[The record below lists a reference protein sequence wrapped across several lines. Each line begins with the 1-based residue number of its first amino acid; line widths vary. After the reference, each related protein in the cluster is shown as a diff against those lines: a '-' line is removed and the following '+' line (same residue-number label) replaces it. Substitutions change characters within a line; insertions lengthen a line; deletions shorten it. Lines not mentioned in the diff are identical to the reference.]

1 MKPSAK
7 SREWEFFRDESGRIA
22 FNPKCNGCVKNCKQS
37 FRAELVR
44 CPVFV
49 KKKRGNSERQSEQL
63 NMMSMYGRIISINR
77 SLLLMRY

>member
-22 FNPKCNGCVKNCKQS
+22 FNPKCNECAKNCKQS
-37 FRAELVR
+37 YRAELVR

-49 KKKRGNSERQSEQL
+49 KKGSNS
-63 NMMSMYGRIISINR
+63 RIASSDSIVFG
-77 SLLLMRY
+77 

>member
-22 FNPKCNGCVKNCKQS
+22 FNPKCNECAKECKQS
-37 FRAELVR
+37 FRATLVR

-49 KKKRGNSERQSEQL
+49 KSKGNEDSADNPCDERH
-63 NMMSMYGRIISINR
+63 
-77 SLLLMRY
+77 

>member
-22 FNPKCNGCVKNCKQS
+22 FNPKCNECAMNCKQS
-37 FRAELVR
+37 YRVELVR

-49 KKKRGNSERQSEQL
+49 KKDDRKTAESKATR
-63 NMMSMYGRIISINR
+63 
-77 SLLLMRY
+77 

>member
-22 FNPKCNGCVKNCKQS
+22 FNPKCNECAKNCKQS

-49 KKKRGNSERQSEQL
+49 KKSNWKTAESKATR
-63 NMMSMYGRIISINR
+63 
-77 SLLLMRY
+77 

>member
-1 MKPSAK
+1 MNPSAK

-22 FNPKCNGCVKNCKQS
+22 FNPKCNECAKNCKQS

-49 KKKRGNSERQSEQL
+49 KKNSSIKRTPKQAVENDEDVW
-63 NMMSMYGRIISINR
+63 
-77 SLLLMRY
+77 

>member
-22 FNPKCNGCVKNCKQS
+22 YNPKCNECAKECKQS
-37 FRAELVR
+37 FRATLVR

-49 KKKRGNSERQSEQL
+49 KSKDKAKSADASCD
-63 NMMSMYGRIISINR
+63 
-77 SLLLMRY
+77 

>member
-22 FNPKCNGCVKNCKQS
+22 FNPKCNECAKNCKQS

-44 CPVFV
+44 CHVFV
-49 KKKRGNSERQSEQL
+49 KKDSNSRDASSH
-63 NMMSMYGRIISINR
+63 NIVFS
-77 SLLLMRY
+77 

>member
-1 MKPSAK
+1 MNPSAK

-22 FNPKCNGCVKNCKQS
+22 FNPKCNECAKNCKQS

-49 KKKRGNSERQSEQL
+49 KREIGKQQSPKQPVE
-63 NMMSMYGRIISINR
+63 YDEHVW
-77 SLLLMRY
+77 

>member
-22 FNPKCNGCVKNCKQS
+22 AGPKCNECVKNCKQS

-44 CPVFV
+44 CPVFLQKDDGKQQTPKQTV
-49 KKKRGNSERQSEQL
+49 EYDEHVW
-63 NMMSMYGRIISINR
+63 
-77 SLLLMRY
+77 

>member
-22 FNPKCNGCVKNCKQS
+22 FNPKCNECAKNCKQS
-37 FRAELVR
+37 YRAELVR

-49 KKKRGNSERQSEQL
+49 KKVSK
-63 NMMSMYGRIISINR
+63 GRVASSDSSIVFG
-77 SLLLMRY
+77 

>member
-22 FNPKCNGCVKNCKQS
+22 FNPKCNECVKNCEQS

-49 KKKRGNSERQSEQL
+49 KKDNRKPANSKA
-63 NMMSMYGRIISINR
+63 ID
-77 SLLLMRY
+77 